1 MTLLDRPSVNKSDF
15 FVLTV
20 AETSLDMKQ
29 SSQRAACVFASRDI
43 TRIQS
48 NTTIETHTF
57 TPEPKLILSPLSS
70 YNEKGDDLISHP
82 LVKVR
87 LKNQL
92 PFSTILAIFCS
103 RDEYAV
109 FKVICTSI
117 EWISAL
123 DVCYFLLIC
132 RCRW

>member
-1 MTLLDRPSVNKSDF
+1 MSIIVVLPRFWVPSVNKSDF

-57 TPEPKLILSPLSS
+57 APEPYLPSAVVFRVGSSVGPLQAKS
-70 YNEKGDDLISHP
+70 YLGG
-82 LVKVR
+82 
-87 LKNQL
+87 
-92 PFSTILAIFCS
+92 
-103 RDEYAV
+103 
-109 FKVICTSI
+109 
-117 EWISAL
+117 
-123 DVCYFLLIC
+123 
-132 RCRW
+132 